1 MPLFSV
7 DIEEEIGKHPLAQ
20 SYWTK
25 CWTDILVVSMAEHNG
40 NYSASLKNVFD
51 WCTRISGKVFQKS
64 MLLMA
69 SSQGLKVVQA

>member
-20 SYWTK
+20 K
-25 CWTDILVVSMAEHNG
+25 LLDKIAGADILVVSMAEHNG
-40 NYSASLKNVFD
+40 NYSASFKMFLTGVLEFRVSFSRKA
-51 WCTRISGKVFQKS
+51 

-69 SSQGLKVVQA
+69 SSPG